1 MNYEHCTSLLKISVG
16 LVPNPGKS
24 DSKVHLGKSTTEVGL
39 KCFVKQEN
47 SERERK
53 MIKLNAVPEG
63 PL

>member
-1 MNYEHCTSLLKISVG
+1 M
-16 LVPNPGKS
+16 
-24 DSKVHLGKSTTEVGL
+24 EVGL

-53 MIKLNAVPEG
+53 MIKLNAVPQG